1 MTAAGAIRSMR
12 RRSSGHSALI
22 AGVLFLAV
30 ILALFATGRLDS
42 RRWQPFLDLST
53 WRFLGEGLLLTLF
66 VGFVSLVLSLMLGI
80 PVGIARFSLR
90 GPLKLILAAAVE
102 LVRATP
108 ILAIVFI
115 TLIAMNRLVPGI
127 DPVWPGIVGL
137 SMYNIA
143 VIGEIVRAGIA
154 SIPSGQVEAARSLG
168 LGYLPTMRAVVL
180 PQALAQMTPALVS
193 QLITLIKDT
202 TLLFIISASELVS
215 HGRSLF
221 VFYGNVLETWIVIA
235 CIFFAINYPLS
246 RLSRRLEARRPVAER
261 IVVSGEEDQALLAVP
276 TGPQEPRQPGS

>member
-1 MTAAGAIRSMR
+1 VTAAVASMR
-12 RRSSGHSALI
+12 RRSSGHGALL
-22 AGVLFLAV
+22 AAVLLVAV
-30 ILALFATGRLDS
+30 IVVLFATGRLDA

-53 WRFLGEGLLLTLF
+53 WRFLAEGLAVTLF
-66 VGFVSLVLSLMLGI
+66 VGLASLVISLLFGI
-80 PVGIARFSLR
+80 PVGILRYAVR
-90 GPLKLILAAAVE
+90 GPLRFVVGGTVE

-108 ILAIVFI
+108 ILVIVFL
-115 TLIAMNRLVPGI
+115 TLIVMNRLVPRI

-137 SMYNIA
+137 SLYNTA

-154 SIPSGQVEAARSLG
+154 SIPSGQVEASRSLG
-168 LGYLPTMRAVVL
+168 LGYGATMRSIVL

-193 QLITLIKDT
+193 QLITLMKDT

-246 RLSRRLEARRPVAER
+246 RLSRRLEARQPVEQR
-261 IVVSGEEDQALLAVP
+261 IHIVGEEDQAIA
-276 TGPQEPRQPGS
+276 GIASPRDPDGAPR

>member
-1 MTAAGAIRSMR
+1 MTASAAVRSIRRGA
-12 RRSSGHSALI
+12 SGHGALLAALI
-22 AGVLFLAV
+22 FVALIVLA
-30 ILALFATGRLDS
+30 FATGRLEA

-53 WRFLGEGLLLTLF
+53 WRFLGEGLLVTLF
-66 VGFVSLVLSLMLGI
+66 VGFISLVVSLLLGI
-80 PVGIARFSLR
+80 PVGIARSSLR
-90 GPLKLILAAAVE
+90 GPLRLALAAAVE

-115 TLIAMNRLVPGI
+115 TLIVMNRVVPGI

-137 SMYNIA
+137 SLYNIA

-154 SIPSGQVEAARSLG
+154 SIPRGQVEAARSLG
-168 LGYLPTMRAVVL
+168 LSFPGTMRAVVL

-221 VFYGNVLETWIVIA
+221 VFYGNVLETWFVIA

-246 RLSRRLEARRPVAER
+246 RLSRRLEARQTPDQR
-261 IVVSGEEDQALLAVP
+261 IHIIGEEDLALGAVAP
-276 TGPQEPRQPGS
+276 VPPSNGRSIS